1 MSFLLFILFLSCGA
15 LSAQDAPAQAEPE
28 VLPAAV
34 VEEMEKSQPEAQPT
48 AEKPVEAPVAEKA
61 PPKAKKE
68 KPAPKAP
75 AGPSAEEL
83 AFKARV
89 DSLAAEWSFLKASAE
104 DANSEVRDAVIGD
117 LRIFVSHHAD
127 SDLGEQAQLLL
138 AGILDKKGD
147 HNEAAV
153 EWLKFLYEYPQS
165 KLGFAAKRGYL
176 DMVEKRMGRKLKPV
190 LNELAKAP
198 DLSEKSDRLA
208 ELLHRLTG
216 QAGDSFYGP
225 LEDEFQRF
233 FTRFAEYPQGDK
245 VLWDLALLREKNS
258 KYAGAMLAY
267 AKLLAVYPA
276 SANRPQAQ
284 WAVGELYGEHLKEYN
299 KAIDAFSELVERY
312 PDSPQVLPAL
322 EKTAKLFEERLKSY
336 DLAVDIHEKIVK
348 LFSKT
353 EGALKAFEARARLE
367 REKLSRPADA
377 IKTYKRLAEDF
388 HTPAGV
394 AALQKAATIARKDLK
409 DYNLEIE
416 LRKTIASFF
425 SDSEQ
430 APEELFSAAEVY
442 EDDLKDLDKAGQ
454 AYAEVS
460 SKFPTHKLAKK
471 AQDRLAKIE
480 KKKQNP

>member
-1 MSFLLFILFLSCGA
+1 MNYFLLTLLLSCGA
-15 LSAQDAPAQAEPE
+15 LSAQDASAPAEPE
-28 VLPAAV
+28 ALPAAV
-34 VEEMEKSQPEAQPT
+34 IEEVK
-48 AEKPVEAPVAEKA
+48 
-61 PPKAKKE
+61 KKE

-104 DANSEVRDAVIGD
+104 DSNAEVREAVIGD
-117 LRIFVSHHAD
+117 LRTFVSHHPD
-127 SDLGEQAQLLL
+127 SDLGEQAHLLL
-138 AGILDKKGD
+138 AGLLDKKGD

-165 KLGFAAKRGYL
+165 KLGFQAKRSYL
-176 DMVEKRMGRKLKPV
+176 DMVEKRMGRKLKPA
-190 LNELAKAP
+190 LNELVKAP
-198 DLSEKSDRLA
+198 ELAEKADRLA
-208 ELLHRLTG
+208 ELLHRLAG
-216 QAGDSFYGP
+216 QAGDSFYDS
-225 LEDEFQRF
+225 LEEEFQNF
-233 FTRFAEYPQGDK
+233 SIRFAEYAQGDK
-245 VLWDLALLREKNS
+245 LLWDLALLREKNS

-276 SANRPQAQ
+276 SPNRAQAQ

-336 DLAVDIHEKIVK
+336 DLAVDIHEKIIK
-348 LFSKT
+348 LFPKT
-353 EGALKAFEARARLE
+353 EGGLKAFEARARLE
-367 REKLSRPADA
+367 RERLSRPADA
-377 IKTYKRLAEDF
+377 IKTYQRLATDF

-409 DYNLEIE
+409 DYNLEVE
-416 LRKTIASFF
+416 LRRTIASSFA
-425 SDSEQ
+425 DAQQ
-430 APEELFSAAEVY
+430 APEELFGVAEIY
-442 EDDLKDLDKAGQ
+442 EDDLKDLDKAGA
-454 AYAEVS
+454 AYGEVA

-471 AQDRLAKIE
+471 AQDRIAKIE